1 MSFEFFNRAANVS
14 SNEWP
19 RILLAWSVNFFLRA
33 GFVVGWTV
41 TVAMFINRLG
51 IELLPYLF
59 VLNALLIMLG
69 SIIYSHLLQK
79 VKRPL
84 LMVYT
89 VLTASLLLILSTIFI
104 AQSDLLFFGTI
115 LIAQS
120 VLLAQLN
127 ILITLFTEDLFSPL
141 ESERTFPLI
150 ATSETMAGIVG
161 GLTVGLM
168 SGFLT
173 SYKFIYLWVLCI
185 FLIIPTLLTSHA
197 YGQKLPLI
205 KIQHREQE
213 QHDRR
218 YPFMKKVQETCS
230 KIRGTGFLRG
240 IVTMVILQFMLLNLM
255 EFQYTKAIE
264 QAVEHKQSALEL
276 QIQEYQPATS
286 LKVSLLEAKIVDRSE
301 QPQAKSTQENK
312 INHEQELT
320 KSLALLQVMFS
331 AGTLLV
337 QVLLASRLI
346 KGVGIVAT
354 LMLHPLLTFLNL
366 IGMLFQFN
374 FFTAAAGRS
383 SFEITGKLFQNAYHS
398 SYYAVSET
406 LRDHIKEVME
416 GVIKPMGVILG
427 FGIILGIQQFAHGP
441 RETFAI
447 QLMMIAIALA
457 MIFRLTGLQK
467 EYTELS
473 HQNLADENDLA
484 TRLNAIEILSQK
496 GHHFSKE
503 KLTRYL
509 QLKGEK
515 SGIKLKVLEALKHRQ
530 DPQVIRDI
538 LACLNDEHGEVRR
551 TAVEVLGH
559 FANLEKPT
567 REFLFTRYRTIRK
580 LKKLFSTEPSIE
592 IRTAILETLAKI
604 DHGDLIPFLVKTLKN
619 GDRETQRACIKAC
632 SHFHD
637 ISIAHYLHR
646 YLIDADYTLRAETI
660 VALWPFHE
668 LRSKLQ
674 YSLDQMK
681 ARQTQSAILGTLY
694 VLGETQNKSEIPY
707 LMQQLGSSDPVV
719 RHEAAKA
726 LAKLNHRASI
736 PYLADIISRYEH
748 EWSHA
753 TKKFI
758 KQLDETM
765 VESIE
770 NLVHLKISGN
780 IHNLLKNKNI
790 TTLQELD
797 RETLEKLKNAYATV
811 DEHEEVMKIEKIL
824 NPLPHALAA

>member
-1 MSFEFFNRAANVS
+1 MSLELFNRAANVS
-14 SNEWP
+14 SHEWP

-51 IELLPYLF
+51 IEQLPYLF

-69 SIIYSHLLQK
+69 SLLYSNLLQR

-89 VLTASLLLILSTIFI
+89 VLAASLLLILSTIFI

-161 GLTVGLM
+161 GLAVGLL
-168 SGFLT
+168 SGMLV

-185 FLIIPTLLTSHA
+185 FLIIPSLLSSHA

-205 KIQHREQE
+205 KIQNREQE

-218 YPFMKKVQETCS
+218 YPFMKKVQETFS
-230 KIRGTGFLRG
+230 KIRGTKFLRG

-264 QAVEHKQSALEL
+264 QAIEHKETALEL
-276 QIQEYQPATS
+276 QVQKYQPSTT
-286 LKVSLLEAKIVDRSE
+286 LKVSLLEAKVVDRSK
-301 QPQAKSTQENK
+301 QQVS
-312 INHEQELT
+312 HEQELT
-320 KSLALLQVMFS
+320 KNLALLYVMFS

-366 IGMLFQFN
+366 IGMLFRFN

-398 SYYAVSET
+398 SYYAIAQN

-427 FGIILGIQQFAHGP
+427 FGIILGIQKFVQGP
-441 RETFAI
+441 QETMAI
-447 QLMMIAIALA
+447 QLVMIAIALA
-457 MIFRLTGLQK
+457 MVLRITGLQK

-473 HQNLADENDLA
+473 HENLGSENDVA

-503 KLTRYL
+503 QLTHYL
-509 QLKGEK
+509 HLKGEK
-515 SGIKLKVLEALKHRQ
+515 TGIKLKVLEALKHRQ
-530 DPQVIRDI
+530 DPHVVGDI
-538 LACLNDEHGEVRR
+538 LACLNDDHGDVRR
-551 TAVEVLGH
+551 AAVEVLGH
-559 FANLEKPT
+559 FANLEKPS
-567 REFLFTRYRTIRK
+567 REFLFTRYHTIQK
-580 LKKLFSTEPSIE
+580 LKELFSTEKSIE
-592 IRTAILETLAKI
+592 TRAAILETLAKI
-604 DHGDLIPFLVKTLKN
+604 DHGDLIPFLVQTLKK
-619 GDRETQRACIKAC
+619 GDAETQRACIKAC

-637 ISIAHYLHR
+637 ASIAHYLHR
-646 YLIDADYTLRAETI
+646 YLKEADESLRAETI
-660 VALWPFHE
+660 VALWPFPE

-674 YSLDQMK
+674 HALAQMK
-681 ARQTQSAILGTLY
+681 ARQTQSAILGTVY
-694 VLGETQNKSEIPY
+694 VLGETRNKNEIPY

-726 LAKLNHRASI
+726 LAKLNHSASI

-748 EWSHA
+748 EWSHS

-758 KQLDETM
+758 KQLDESM

-770 NLVHLKISGN
+770 QIVHRKISAT
-780 IHNLLKNKNI
+780 IHQLLKTKGI

-797 RETLEKLKNAYATV
+797 HETLEQLKNAYATV
-811 DEHEEVMKIEKIL
+811 DEHEEVMKIEQIL